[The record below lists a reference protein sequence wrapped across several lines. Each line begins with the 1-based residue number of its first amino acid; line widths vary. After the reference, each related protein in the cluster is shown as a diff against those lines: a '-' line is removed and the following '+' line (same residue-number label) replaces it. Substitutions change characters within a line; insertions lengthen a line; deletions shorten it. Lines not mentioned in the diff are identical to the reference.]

1 MRDSGTTVIARV
13 QASIGLKEV
22 TFVSIAGQGGAAA
35 TELLSTALATQ
46 GWFTSVRMRTPGG
59 RRMAP
64 VINDIKVGRV
74 PILPN
79 CSNER
84 PAEMLVFADVLFDN
98 EHPWIVEAIGK
109 LERGIL
115 MVNTPLPPEQVR
127 FPFGF
132 EGTVATVD
140 ATAICERVLGI
151 RPAPFGLTLLGLY
164 ARATGAVDIEALY
177 DAIRERFPGKVGAGN
192 VAGLREAYEQ
202 ARVQTGAVLPAT
214 RPRPATTVPDVS
226 QVLDR
231 PSFGYTRLSGAS
243 EGNPAL
249 AWRPWLPVIDQSKC
263 TCHFCVVPGFC
274 PDGVISWT
282 DGRYEVNYEYC
293 KGCGICSAVCVHSAV
308 TMREAAAVLAP
319 KPEVR

>member
-1 MRDSGTTVIARV
+1 MPDTGAALISRV
-13 QASIGLKEV
+13 QQSIGLKEV

-35 TELLSTALATQ
+35 TELMSTALAKG
-46 GWFTSVRMRTPGG
+46 GWFTSVRMRTTGG

-84 PAEMLVFADVLFDN
+84 PVEMVVFAEVLFDN
-98 EHPWIVEAIGK
+98 RHPWIVEAIAK
-109 LERGIL
+109 LRRGIL
-115 MVNTPLPPEQVR
+115 MVNTHLAPEEVP
-127 FPFGF
+127 FPYGF

-140 ATAICERVLGI
+140 ATPICEKYVSI

-164 ARATGAVDIEALY
+164 ARATGAVDLELLC

-192 VAGLREAYEQ
+192 VAGVREAYER
-202 ARVQTGAVLPAT
+202 ARIVTEAVLPAT
-214 RPRPATTVPDVS
+214 RPRPPAMLPDVS
-226 QVLDR
+226 KVLDR
-231 PSFGYTRLSGAS
+231 PSFGYGSLPGAS

-263 TCHFCVVPGFC
+263 TCHFCIVPGFC

-282 DGRYEVNYEYC
+282 DGRYTVNYEYC

-308 TMREAAAVLAP
+308 TMREASTVLASAQ
-319 KPEVR
+319 EVR